1 MRVSDE
7 TIVSS
12 HEQESVLNFDHDE
25 FSRYFKGSDPK
36 IIITTSI
43 KPSKDTLIF
52 ANELANVFYNA
63 TYVNRQMHEMKQI
76 LNESINGSY
85 TDIVVISERQHKPY
99 SMTVIHLPS
108 GPTAY
113 FRLTSVKVSKS
124 IKVFYDDIYP
134 ILAIYCLELW
144 NFH

>member
-1 MRVSDE
+1 MRASDE

-12 HEQESVLNFDHDE
+12 HEQEEAVLNFDHDE

-36 IIITTSI
+36 IIITTSP
-43 KPSKDTLIF
+43 KPSKDTLMF

-63 TYVNRQMHEMKQI
+63 VYVNRQMHEMKQV
-76 LNESINGSY
+76 LSESINSSY

-99 SMTVIHLPS
+99 SMTLIHLPS

-124 IKVFYDDIYP
+124 IKVFS
-134 ILAIYCLELW
+134 
-144 NFH
+144 